1 MTEKAINLA
10 KSKIY
15 SFVVNR
21 QVKKN
26 QIKTIIEK
34 LYPVKVK
41 EIRISFQKGKRK
53 KIGRLRKEII
63 LSAKK
68 IAYVKLK
75 QGTIDL
81 FPVS

>member
-10 KSKIY
+10 KGKIY

-34 LYPVKVK
+34 LYPVKVD
-41 EIRISFQKGKRK
+41 EVRISFQKGKRK
-53 KIGRLRKEII
+53 KIGRLRKEVS
-63 LSAKK
+63 LPAKK
-68 IAYVKLK
+68 IVYVKLK

>member
-1 MTEKAINLA
+1 MTEKAIYLA